1 MTTELQ
7 HTPSVLN
14 LKLKCEGYIHT
25 DLQVGGT

>member
-1 MTTELQ
+1 MTTELP

-14 LKLKCEGYIHT
+14 LKCEGYSHT